1 MFVSPPLALRSLH
14 VSKPS
19 LLLPFLTNS
28 SPPQSL
34 ASFLRISSADRD
46 PLRQRAHSLR
56 PFDSSAP
63 FASLFKLRF
72 APSLKWGGVG
82 YPLAQSSLALLR
94 PSDVVCAGSLRSPAV
109 ARFARHAERGLGT
122 LVASLECFVCCV
134 GVGVHRFFS
143 KMLEVGLYG

>member
-63 FASLFKLRF
+63 FTSFSSVD
-72 APSLKWGGVG
+72 APSLKWGGFG
-82 YPLAQSSLALLR
+82 YPLAQFSLALLR

-143 KMLEVGLYG
+143 KSMESGVYG